1 MTMHIDPNWSFR
13 EALQNINKQYPP
25 WGLVRPQLRNRQ
37 VEAWGQLVGR
47 TRALAEF
54 DSAVEQIGSL
64 TALSREY
71 SITVPTLRKLRQFF
85 ANLPDDRGQAINRAV
100 STLAQQRPILGYP
113 VKIEETR
120 QYEFKDISGSRRP
133 GDSIKN
139 TADEYVVAFLNSE
152 GGSIY
157 WGVRDTDRTVVG
169 VRLNFQERDDVRS
182 VVSQKLNGIRPPIDP
197 TAYRIDFQEIY
208 DTNYNLISDLYVIEI
223 TVPHV
228 FTTDPYY
235 TGGDEAFVRV
245 DGVKR
250 KLSGPALT
258 DWIKRRLSQ
267 S

>member
-1 MTMHIDPNWSFR
+1 MTMHIDLKWSFE

-25 WGLVRPQLRNRQ
+25 WGRVGPQLRNRQ
-37 VEAWGQLVGR
+37 VEAWGQLAGR

-54 DSAVEQIGSL
+54 DSAVERIGSL

-71 SITVPTLRKLRQFF
+71 NITIPTLRNLRQFF
-85 ANLPDDRGQAINRAV
+85 TKLPDDRGQASIHAE
-100 STLAQQRPILGYP
+100 STLAQQKLILGYP

-120 QYEFKDISGSRRP
+120 QYEFKDISESRRP
-133 GDSIKN
+133 EESIKN

-169 VRLNFQERDDVRS
+169 VRLNFHERDGLRS
-182 VVSQKLNGIRPPIDP
+182 VVSQKLNGIRPSIDP
-197 TAYRIDFQEIY
+197 TAYRIDFHEIY
-208 DTNYNLISDLYVIEI
+208 GTNNDLIPNLYVIEV

-228 FTTDPYY
+228 STTDPFY
-235 TGGDEAFVRV
+235 TSGHEAFVRV
-245 DGVKR
+245 DGVKQ
-250 KLSGPALT
+250 KLSGPTLT
-258 DWIKRRLSQ
+258 DWIKRRLLQ